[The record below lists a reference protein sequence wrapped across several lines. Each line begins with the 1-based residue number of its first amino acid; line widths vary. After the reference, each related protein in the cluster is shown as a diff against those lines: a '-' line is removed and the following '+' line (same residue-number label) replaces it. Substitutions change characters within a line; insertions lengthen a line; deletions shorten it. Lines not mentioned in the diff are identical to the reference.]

1 MTEPVT
7 IQGRCPRCGPVE
19 IRSSDLR
26 CAAGAERD
34 GGVCEFT
41 CPDCAGTVV
50 RTMSAY
56 GVQLALQH
64 GATTVE
70 GAAPLELLEVPTGPP
85 LSGADISG
93 FRSELD
99 AAACPQAELV
109 T

>member
-1 MTEPVT
+1 MTRAVT
-7 IQGRCPRCGPVE
+7 IQGRCPRCGSVE

-26 CAAGAERD
+26 CAADAERN

-41 CPDCAGTVV
+41 CPDCAENVV

-70 GAAPLELLEVPTGPP
+70 GAAPLELLEIPTGPP